1 MSKVESMNTFDK
13 VYDLVALVPKGKVTT
28 YGALAEY
35 IGIDPRVVGFALH
48 ANNDP
53 KNIPCHRVIN
63 SKGKISWGTEILKIA
78 VEKMNT
84 TPSVSY
90 DNWKSA
96 VYHTDQKPSGPK
108 MKGRFIIRKS
118 ILPIESIYRTKLK
131 KTLSES
137 T

>member
-1 MSKVESMNTFDK
+1 VSKVESMNTFDK

-63 SKGKISWGTEILKIA
+63 SKGKISAGFAFGGPNTQKKMLEKEGIEFDRNKTVNLNKFGYFLFKI
-78 VEKMNT
+78 
-84 TPSVSY
+84 
-90 DNWKSA
+90 
-96 VYHTDQKPSGPK
+96 
-108 MKGRFIIRKS
+108 
-118 ILPIESIYRTKLK
+118 
-131 KTLSES
+131 
-137 T
+137 

>member
-1 MSKVESMNTFDK
+1 MAKTF
-13 VYDLVALVPKGKVTT
+13 
-28 YGALAEY
+28 
-35 IGIDPRVVGFALH
+35 IDE
-48 ANNDP
+48 
-53 KNIPCHRVIN
+53 II
-63 SKGKISWGTEILKIA
+63 KISPNLSDQQIVDIITA
-78 VEKMNT
+78 
-84 TPSVSY
+84 S